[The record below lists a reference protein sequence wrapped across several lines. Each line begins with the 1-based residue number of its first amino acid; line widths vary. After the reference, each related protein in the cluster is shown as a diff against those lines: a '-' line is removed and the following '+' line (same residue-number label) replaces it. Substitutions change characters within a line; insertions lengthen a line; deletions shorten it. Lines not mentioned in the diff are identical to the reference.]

1 MSDRM
6 SDKYTQSAVDSMN
19 QQPIIPIPRGII
31 RMLLRLPILFYRL
44 GLGDVMNAAH
54 IMILGTRGRKS
65 GLTRYTPVEYRR
77 HGSKIYL
84 YSAWGERPQW
94 FQNLTDCPE
103 VLVQQGRQQF
113 SAQATVVTHSG
124 EALRV
129 LHLFRRIAPFVY
141 DPLIARLSARER
153 VDARSLPDISHT
165 ITIVRIDPIPGSLEL
180 HPLPA
185 SLVWIWPA
193 LLALGVVTT
202 LVIALTRTRSH
213 GDE

>member
-1 MSDRM
+1 MN
-6 SDKYTQSAVDSMN
+6 DKNTRSSVDVMN
-19 QQPIIPIPRGII
+19 QQPVIPLPRGVV

-44 GLGDVMNAAH
+44 GLGDLMNAAH

-94 FQNLTDCPE
+94 FQNIADCPE
-103 VLVQQGRQQF
+103 VLVQQGRHQF
-113 SAQATVVTHSG
+113 TAQATVVTHSG
-124 EALRV
+124 ESLRV

-153 VDARSLPDISHT
+153 IDARTLPDVSHQ
-165 ITIVRIDPIPGSLEL
+165 ITIIRIDESPGTLDL
-180 HPLPA
+180 RPLPA
-185 SLVWIWPA
+185 SLAWVWGA

-202 LVIALTRTRSH
+202 LIIGLTRSRSH
-213 GDE
+213 GDN

>member
-1 MSDRM
+1 M
-6 SDKYTQSAVDSMN
+6 TQEPVTL
-19 QQPIIPIPRGII
+19 PTPRGAV
-31 RMLLRLPILFYRL
+31 RLLLRLPTLFYRL
-44 GLGDVMNAAH
+44 GLGDLMNAAH

-94 FQNLTDCPE
+94 FQNMKDCPE
-103 VLVQQGRQQF
+103 VLVQQGRHTF
-113 SAQATVVTHSG
+113 AARATIVTNSG

-153 VDARSLPDISHT
+153 IDERTLPDVSQA
-165 ITIVRIDPIPGSLEL
+165 ITIIRIDPIPGTLDL

-185 SLVWIWPA
+185 SLAWVWPA
-193 LLALGVVTT
+193 LLATGVVMM
-202 LVIALTRTRSH
+202 LIIGLTRSRSH